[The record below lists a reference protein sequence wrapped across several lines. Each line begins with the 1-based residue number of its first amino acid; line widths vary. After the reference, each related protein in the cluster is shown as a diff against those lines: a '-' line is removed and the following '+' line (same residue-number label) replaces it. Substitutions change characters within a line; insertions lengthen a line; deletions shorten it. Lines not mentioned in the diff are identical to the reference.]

1 MKAMKNGTNISAR
14 PEAKVFKAT
23 PQKERQIAMK
33 DIDPVAKAK
42 ALNTQFTNEK
52 INFVIELVTSQNQ
65 RFGKVEEEVKQLRQ
79 ENKDLKKLIKEIGS
93 PRIVHTLID
102 ASGVIKK
109 S

>member
-1 MKAMKNGTNISAR
+1 
-14 PEAKVFKAT
+14 
-23 PQKERQIAMK
+23 
-33 DIDPVAKAK
+33 
-42 ALNTQFTNEK
+42 
-52 INFVIELVTSQNQ
+52 
-65 RFGKVEEEVKQLRQ
+65 RQ